1 MGLYICGFP
10 SGLTGTF
17 SQEIVLEYPRGY
29 RAIGFRVKKKTR
41 SSVAESEYEEKI
53 RRDDA

>member
-10 SGLTGTF
+10 SGSTGAV

-29 RAIGFRVKKKTR
+29 RAIGFRVEKKRDRRQQKVGMR
-41 SSVAESEYEEKI
+41 RGYEK
-53 RRDDA
+53 